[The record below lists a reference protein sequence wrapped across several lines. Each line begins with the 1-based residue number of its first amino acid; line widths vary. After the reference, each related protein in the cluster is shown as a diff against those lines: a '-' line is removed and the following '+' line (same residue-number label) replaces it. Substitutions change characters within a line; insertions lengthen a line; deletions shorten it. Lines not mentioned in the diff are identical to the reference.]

1 MGRFLTRTF
10 SGYQSD
16 WDVISGGAQGFKLTV
31 FDART
36 GERWDLMDDL
46 SYWMNRPIKDIFQ
59 SIEIERG

>member
-10 SGYQSD
+10 SGYRSD
-16 WDVISGGAQGFKLTV
+16 WDVIPGGEQGFELTV

-36 GERWDLMDDL
+36 GERWDLTDDL

-59 SIEIERG
+59 SIERG